1 MALARL
7 DSDAAWSLLT
17 TALNSRHGGVGG
29 WAPAPPPPLGRTRF
43 PALRQILPPAPAAG
57 AVPAGLRECGAARLE
72 AMLGQV
78 DTLRARWHG
87 GGDTS

>member
-17 TALNSRHGGVGG
+17 TALNSRHASAGG
-29 WAPAPPPPLGRTRF
+29 WAPAPPPSLGRTRF
-43 PALRQILPPAPAAG
+43 PALRQILPPAPAG
-57 AVPAGLRECGAARLE
+57 AVPAGLRECGTARLE

-78 DTLRARWHG
+78 DKLRARWHG
-87 GGDTS
+87 EGESF